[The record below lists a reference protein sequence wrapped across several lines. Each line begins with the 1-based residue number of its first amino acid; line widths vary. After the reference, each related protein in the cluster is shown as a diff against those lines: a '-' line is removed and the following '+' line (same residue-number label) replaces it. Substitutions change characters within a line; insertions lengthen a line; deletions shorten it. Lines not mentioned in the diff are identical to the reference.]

1 MTSELNA
8 KKCTTTTP
16 RRDICRNFLTDVVFR
31 LLSQGVVRR
40 PRHYPALNGG
50 IASFSMPSFYIA
62 KYTTGP
68 QGGVYIWNCTMMEA
82 GGRGRASLSWNI
94 SQRAE
99 RVRCGLAAA
108 AAAAQCISRAR
119 VIRSWEAHCMHNLA
133 QAATGGGSGQF

>member
-1 MTSELNA
+1 MFGVRSPVCNSTGKSGLRTRRFWQSARARAGIEKARLANSAEREGGREEGENVTSELNA

-68 QGGVYIWNCTMMEA
+68 QGGVYIWNCTI
-82 GGRGRASLSWNI
+82 SL
-94 SQRAE
+94 
-99 RVRCGLAAA
+99 GK
-108 AAAAQCISRAR
+108 
-119 VIRSWEAHCMHNLA
+119 NLFQ
-133 QAATGGGSGQF
+133 QAFPT